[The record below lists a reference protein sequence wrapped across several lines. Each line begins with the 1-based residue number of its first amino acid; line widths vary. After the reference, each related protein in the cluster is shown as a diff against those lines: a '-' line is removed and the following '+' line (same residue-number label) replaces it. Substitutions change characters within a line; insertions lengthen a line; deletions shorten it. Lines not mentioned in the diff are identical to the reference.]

1 MYSQSHRHIHLLSDQ
16 EIEDIYA
23 LPQFNKNERALYF
36 SLTDKEIG
44 IVKKYRTLK
53 ARVYF
58 IRLLAY
64 FKAKQQFYKF
74 DIDAGDDTQYILA
87 KYFNEN
93 IPIQHGPIDIKTYKK
108 QKNDILILLDY
119 NDWLPKQ
126 TPKIKSHLCEL
137 IKIYPKTHDALRH
150 LLNYFDAQRIV
161 LPSYRTLQDMFTQSF
176 AIEEARLNTHI
187 SVIPELI
194 KKQLSILI
202 AKEDGISPLNV
213 IRSDQKNFKYT
224 AIKEEAAKALEISA
238 LYEFAKS
245 FLPSLNI
252 SKNAIRYYADLAEQ
266 YAAFRLRRLSKLQQ
280 WLQSLCFVYHRY
292 QQIMDN
298 LITSFIF
305 HTRSIISD
313 GKTEAYKAMAA
324 HSSELVV
331 DLPKVADFL
340 KWFPNR
346 KRDLSH
352 DELNHEAYNILP
364 EEQFPALAKFLEDST
379 FDIKAATW
387 SFYLKSAR
395 FFALYLRP
403 ILLTVPFV
411 FYKKDSRIME
421 LINLIKNHYG
431 GGKTPA
437 TFKLPSDLEDVIP
450 KAMLPYLKQKPDDEH
465 VDPHLLEF
473 FVYQK
478 MYRRLEKNL
487 LCCNESISYC
497 DVEHDLIDDSMVDDA
512 EKIADQFGYPNIPI
526 FCDSHLDEVLEHLDN
541 AWDRTTKRIIM
552 GENAGFKI
560 KATKSGEQE
569 WSLLYD
575 GLDRLD
581 DAFFRT
587 LPQVEIPDVVMHIGD
602 RINIWS
608 AFTHMKTRYNKRKS
622 PDIVALIACLLSDAF
637 GIGTEKMAEMSD
649 LIFSLLRSTQEDFI
663 RVDTLCAASDMAS
676 NLLHSLPIFKQWNL
690 MNEKLLADADGQKLP
705 TSESTLQSRYSTK
718 YLGKDPGLSV
728 YTLIANFIAVNAK
741 NIGLNEY
748 EGHSL
753 FDIIFGNNTDIDI
766 DMVTGD
772 NHSLNQLNF
781 VILDAIGVD
790 YVPSIKNIKE
800 ASNELFSFKFNGS
813 YAGIIKSKGA
823 IDSDLIRSERRGIL
837 RVLLSLLMQEN
848 TQSNIVKKINS
859 SARYTKLKKAL
870 FEYNKALK
878 STHILNLIDNMTLR
892 QAIRAARNRTEAYHQ
907 LQGLI
912 RKIYRGVFKGRKVV
926 NNRVSAHAVRL
937 IANCI
942 IAYNGIILN
951 TIYEKMLKEGVSQ
964 EIIDEFLRI
973 SPIAWAH
980 IAFTGKYSFKKSN
993 GKIDF
998 ALMVEAM
1005 EKHLKQYFWKS
1016 TAPIPDPGQSRLIFL
1031 DSRCLT

>member
-1 MYSQSHRHIHLLSDQ
+1 MYSQSQCHIHLLSDQ
-16 EIEDIYA
+16 EIKDLYA
-23 LPQFNKNERALYF
+23 APQFNYGERTLYF
-36 SLTDKEIG
+36 SLTDKEMI
-44 IVKKYRTLK
+44 IVKKYRTVK
-53 ARVYF
+53 AQIYF
-58 IRLLAY
+58 VRLLGY

-74 DIDAGDDTQYILA
+74 ELEADDDTQYILK
-87 KYFNEN
+87 KYFNKN
-93 IPIQHGPIDIKTYKK
+93 TSIQYGQIDIKTYQK
-108 QKNDILILLDY
+108 QKNDILMLLDFI
-119 NDWLPKQ
+119 DWLPKHA
-126 TPKIKSHLCEL
+126 PKIQSHLGGL
-137 IKIYPKTHDALRH
+137 IKLYPKTHDALRH
-150 LLNYFDAQRIV
+150 LLNYFDTQRIV
-161 LPSYRTLQDMFTQSF
+161 LPSYRTLQDLFTQSV
-176 AIEEARLNTHI
+176 AIEEARLNALI

-194 KKQLSILI
+194 KEQLSSLI

-224 AIKEEAAKALEISA
+224 AIKEETAKALGIVA
-238 LYEFAKS
+238 LYGFAKS
-245 FLPSLNI
+245 FLPDLNI
-252 SKNAIRYYADLAEQ
+252 SKNAIRYYADLSEQ
-266 YAAFRLRRLSKLQQ
+266 YAAFRLRRVSKSQQ
-280 WLQSLCFVYHRY
+280 WLQALCFVYHRY

-305 HTRSIISD
+305 HTRAIIAD
-313 GKTEAYKAMAA
+313 GKTEADRAMAEY
-324 HSSELVV
+324 SSELVV
-331 DLPKVADFL
+331 DLPKVANFL

-364 EEQFPALAKFLEDST
+364 EEQFPALSKFLEGRT
-379 FDIKAATW
+379 FDKKAVLR

-395 FFALYLRP
+395 LFALYLRP
-403 ILLTVPFV
+403 IVLTVPFV
-411 FYKKDSRIME
+411 FYKNDSKIMA
-421 LINLIKNHYG
+421 LINLIKKHYG
-431 GGKTPA
+431 CGKSPA
-437 TFKLPSDLEDVIP
+437 AFKLPSDLEDVIP
-450 KAMLPYLKQKPDDEH
+450 KAMLPYLKQNPDDEH
-465 VDPHLLEF
+465 VDPHLFEF

-478 MYRRLEKNL
+478 MYRRLDKNL

-497 DVEHDLIDDSMVDDA
+497 DVDHDLIDDALVDDA
-512 EKIADQFGYPNIPI
+512 EKIANQFGYPNIPI
-526 FCDSHLDEVLEHLDN
+526 YCDKHLDEVLELLDN
-541 AWDRTTKRIIM
+541 AWERTTERITM

-560 KATKSGEQE
+560 KETTSGEQE

-575 GLDRLD
+575 GVDKLD
-581 DAFFRT
+581 DAFFKT

-602 RINIWS
+602 HINMWC

-649 LIFSLLRSTQEDFI
+649 MIFSLLRSTQEDFI

-800 ASNELFSFKFNGS
+800 ASNDLFSFKLNDA
-813 YAGIIKSKGA
+813 YTGIIRAKGV
-823 IDSDLIRSERRGIL
+823 IDPDLIRSERRGIL
-837 RVLLSLLMQEN
+837 RVLLSLLLQEN

-859 SARYTKLKKAL
+859 SARYIKLKKAL

-878 STHILNLIDNMTLR
+878 SMHVLNLIDNMSLR

-942 IAYNGIILN
+942 IAHNGIILN
-951 TIYEKMLKEGVSQ
+951 TIYEKMLSEGVSQ

-993 GKIDF
+993 GRIDI
-998 ALMVEAM
+998 ASMVEAM
-1005 EKHLKQYFWKS
+1005 EKHLKRHFWKL
-1016 TAPIPDPGQSRLIFL
+1016 AVPITD
-1031 DSRCLT
+1031 TM

>member
-1 MYSQSHRHIHLLSDQ
+1 MYSQSQCHIHLLSDQ
-16 EIEDIYA
+16 EIKGLYA
-23 LPQFNKNERALYF
+23 APQFNNRERTLYF
-36 SLTDKEIG
+36 SLTDEEMI
-44 IVKKYRTLK
+44 IVKKYRTVK
-53 ARVYF
+53 AQIYF
-58 IRLLAY
+58 VRLLGY

-74 DIDAGDDTQYILA
+74 QLDADDDTQYILE
-87 KYFNEN
+87 KYFNKN
-93 IPIQHGPIDIKTYKK
+93 ISIPHGQIDIKTYQK
-108 QKNDILILLDY
+108 QKNDILMLL
-119 NDWLPKQ
+119 NFLDWLPKNA
-126 TPKIKSHLCEL
+126 PKIQSHLGGL
-137 IKIYPKTHDALRH
+137 IKLYPKTHDVLRH
-150 LLNYFDAQRIV
+150 LLNYFDTQRIV
-161 LPSYRTLQDMFTQSF
+161 LPSYRTLQDLFTQSF
-176 AIEEARLNTHI
+176 AIEEARLNSLI

-194 KKQLSILI
+194 KEQLSTLI

-224 AIKEEAAKALEISA
+224 AIKEETAKALEIVA

-245 FLPSLNI
+245 FLPGLNI

-266 YAAFRLRRLSKLQQ
+266 YAAFRLRRLSKSQQ
-280 WLQSLCFVYHRY
+280 WLQALCFVYHRY

-305 HTRSIISD
+305 HTRAIIAD
-313 GKTEAYKAMAA
+313 GKIEADRAMAE
-324 HSSELVV
+324 HSSGLVI
-331 DLPKVADFL
+331 DLPKVANFL

-364 EEQFPALAKFLEDST
+364 EEQFPALSEFLEGRT
-379 FDIKAATW
+379 FDKKAVLRL
-387 SFYLKSAR
+387 FYLKSAR
-395 FFALYLRP
+395 LFALYLRP

-411 FYKKDSRIME
+411 FYKNDSKIMD
-421 LINLIKNHYG
+421 LINLIKKHYG
-431 GGKTPA
+431 CGKSPA
-437 TFKLPSDLEDVIP
+437 AFKLPNDLEDTIP
-450 KAMLPYLKQKPDDEH
+450 KAMLPYLKQNPDDEN
-465 VDPHLLEF
+465 VDPHLFEF

-478 MYRRLEKNL
+478 MYRRLDKNL
-487 LCCNESISYC
+487 LCCNESMSYC
-497 DVEHDLIDDSMVDDA
+497 DVDHDLIDDALVDDA
-512 EKIADQFGYPNIPI
+512 EKIANQFGYSNIPI
-526 FCDSHLDEVLEHLDN
+526 YCDKHLDEVLEILDN
-541 AWDRTTKRIIM
+541 AWNRTTGRITM
-552 GENAGFKI
+552 GENAGLKI
-560 KATKSGEQE
+560 KETKSGEQE

-575 GLDRLD
+575 GVDKLD
-581 DAFFRT
+581 DAFFKT

-602 RINIWS
+602 RINMWC

-622 PDIVALIACLLSDAF
+622 PDIVTLIACLLSDAF

-690 MNEKLLADADGQKLP
+690 MDEKLLADADGQKLP

-790 YVPSIKNIKE
+790 YVPSIKNIKD
-800 ASNELFSFKFNGS
+800 ASTDLFSFKSNDGFT
-813 YAGIIKSKGA
+813 GIIRPKGV
-823 IDSDLIRSERRGIL
+823 IDPDLIRSERRGIL
-837 RVLLSLLMQEN
+837 RVLLSLLLQEN

-878 STHILNLIDNMTLR
+878 SIHVLNLIDNMSLR

-912 RKIYRGVFKGRKVV
+912 RKIYRGVFKGRKIV

-942 IAYNGIILN
+942 IAHNGIILN
-951 TIYEKMLKEGVSQ
+951 AIYEKMLDEGVSQ
-964 EIIDEFLRI
+964 EIINEFLRI

-980 IAFTGKYSFKKSN
+980 IAFTGKYNFKKSN
-993 GKIDF
+993 GKIDITS
-998 ALMVEAM
+998 MVEAM
-1005 EKHLKQYFWKS
+1005 EKHLKLHFWKS
-1016 TAPIPDPGQSRLIFL
+1016 ASSVADFL
-1031 DSRCLT
+1031 

>member
-1 MYSQSHRHIHLLSDQ
+1 MYSQSQCHIHLLSDQ
-16 EIEDIYA
+16 EIKDLYA
-23 LPQFNKNERALYF
+23 TSQFNNGERTLYF
-36 SLTDKEIG
+36 SLTDKEMLT
-44 IVKKYRTLK
+44 VKKYRTVK
-53 ARVYF
+53 AQIYY
-58 IRLLAY
+58 IRLLGY

-74 DIDAGDDTQYILA
+74 DLGQDNDTQYILE
-87 KYFNEN
+87 KYFNKN
-93 IPIQHGPIDIKTYKK
+93 TSIPRGKIDIKTYQK
-108 QKNDILILLDY
+108 QKNDILMLLDY
-119 NDWLPKQ
+119 FDWLPKHA
-126 TPKIKSHLCEL
+126 PKIQSHLGQL

-150 LLNYFDAQRIV
+150 LLNYFDNQTIV
-161 LPSYRTLQDMFTQSF
+161 LPSYRTLQDLFTQSLV
-176 AIEEARLNTHI
+176 IEEARLDAII

-194 KKQLSILI
+194 QEQLSTLI

-224 AIKEEAAKALEISA
+224 AIKEEAAKAVGISA

-245 FLPSLNI
+245 FLPRLGI

-266 YAAFRLRRLSKLQQ
+266 YAAFRLRRLSKSQQ
-280 WLQSLCFVYHRY
+280 WLQVLCFVYHRY

-305 HTRSIISD
+305 HIRAIISD
-313 GKTEAYKAMAA
+313 GKTEVGRAMAE
-324 HSSELVV
+324 HSSALVV
-331 DLPKVADFL
+331 DLPKVANFL

-346 KRDLSH
+346 KRDLSY
-352 DELNHEAYNILP
+352 DELNHEAYDILP
-364 EEQFPALAKFLEDST
+364 EEQFPALSEFLEGRL
-379 FDIKAATW
+379 FDKKAVLR

-395 FFALYLRP
+395 LFALYLRP

-411 FYKKDSRIME
+411 FYKNDSKIME
-421 LINLIKNHYG
+421 LINAIKKHYG
-431 GGKTPA
+431 RGKSPA
-437 TFKLPSDLEDVIP
+437 AFKLPNDLENLIP
-450 KAMLPYLKQKPDDEH
+450 KGVLPYLKQNLSDEH
-465 VDPHLLEF
+465 VDPHLFEF

-497 DVEHDLIDDSMVDDA
+497 DVDHDLVDDSMVDDA
-512 EKIADQFGYPNIPI
+512 KKIANEFGYPNIPI
-526 FCDSHLDEVLEHLDN
+526 YCDQHLDEVLDLLDHT
-541 AWDRTTKRIIM
+541 WGKTMGRITM
-552 GENAGFKI
+552 GENEGFKI
-560 KATKSGEQE
+560 KKTKSGEQE
-569 WSLLYD
+569 WNLLYD
-575 GLDRLD
+575 SVDKLD
-581 DAFFRT
+581 DAFFKT
-587 LPQVEIPDVVMHIGD
+587 LPQVEIPDVVMHIGE
-602 RINIWS
+602 RVNMWC
-608 AFTHMKTRYNKRKS
+608 AFTHMKTRYSKRKN

-663 RVDTLCAASDMAS
+663 RLDTLCAANDMAS

-705 TSESTLQSRYSTK
+705 TSESTIQSRYSTK

-800 ASNELFSFKFNGS
+800 ASNDLFSFKSNDS
-813 YAGIIKSKGA
+813 DTGIIKPKGV
-823 IDSDLIRSERRGIL
+823 IDRELIRSERRGIL
-837 RVLLSLLMQEN
+837 RVLLSLLLQEN

-878 STHILNLIDNMTLR
+878 SIHVLNLIDNMSLR

-907 LQGLI
+907 LQSLI

-926 NNRVSAHAVRL
+926 NNRISAHAVRL

-942 IAYNGIILN
+942 IAHNGIILN
-951 TIYEKMLKEGVSQ
+951 TIYEKMLDEGVSQ

-980 IAFTGKYSFKKSN
+980 IAFTGKYNFRKSN
-993 GKIDF
+993 GKIDITS
-998 ALMVEAM
+998 MVEAM
-1005 EKHLKQYFWKS
+1005 EKHLRQHFWKS
-1016 TAPIPDPGQSRLIFL
+1016 ATIVVDPIR
-1031 DSRCLT
+1031 